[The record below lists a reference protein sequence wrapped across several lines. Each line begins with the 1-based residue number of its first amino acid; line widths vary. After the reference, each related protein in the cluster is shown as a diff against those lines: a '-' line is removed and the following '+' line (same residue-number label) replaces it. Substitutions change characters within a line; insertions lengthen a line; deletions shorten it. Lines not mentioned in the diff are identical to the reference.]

1 MGNDFFLYI
10 AIGVSAIISVIVWL
24 DYFRRIDVFEPE
36 KITQLTI
43 ALLIG
48 CITPVISLQVYA
60 LFNLFDFHENGE
72 LFNDLIYSIFGIGLN
87 EELCKIA
94 GAIIAFKVLKKHI
107 NESTDYL
114 IYAAMVALGFA
125 LVENFLY
132 IKRYG
137 IDIITTRSFYSVLEH
152 IINTTII
159 TYGYFRFKIFKKG
172 NHYLNTVFGV
182 ILAMSSHGLFDYFII
197 NKSFSYFS
205 PALVITVYLIG
216 INFWITMLNN
226 SINFSRYFDYA
237 RINYPGNIFYRL
249 VYWYFLTML
258 IGLVYK
264 TYEVDIEFAVTSSFF
279 NIFSHGFLFLIVIM
293 RASRFKIY
301 KNYYQKITIQLPFY
315 FTKNGDE
322 DFNFFGFIKL
332 KVRGENSYE
341 HYLTS
346 KMNKQVEI
354 YPINVKKSFIHSPK
368 TALVEDKLFVDG
380 DTTIYRLRM
389 VHNNSIVF
397 LKPKTSSKV
406 LIDNAYPINS
416 LLTINKESISLKR
429 LSDFTPREWV
439 FVKADNEVSNVNY

>member
-1 MGNDFFLYI
+1 
-10 AIGVSAIISVIVWL
+10 
-24 DYFRRIDVFEPE
+24 
-36 KITQLTI
+36 
-43 ALLIG
+43 
-48 CITPVISLQVYA
+48 
-60 LFNLFDFHENGE
+60 
-72 LFNDLIYSIFGIGLN
+72 
-87 EELCKIA
+87 
-94 GAIIAFKVLKKHI
+94 
-107 NESTDYL
+107 
-114 IYAAMVALGFA
+114 
-125 LVENFLY
+125 
-132 IKRYG
+132 
-137 IDIITTRSFYSVLEH
+137 
-152 IINTTII
+152 
-159 TYGYFRFKIFKKG
+159 
-172 NHYLNTVFGV
+172 
-182 ILAMSSHGLFDYFII
+182 
-197 NKSFSYFS
+197 
-205 PALVITVYLIG
+205 
-216 INFWITMLNN
+216 
-226 SINFSRYFDYA
+226 
-237 RINYPGNIFYRL
+237 
-249 VYWYFLTML
+249 ML

-264 TYEVDIEFAVTSSFF
+264 TYEVDIEFAVTSSLF